1 MSEHPTVTVGTRVST
16 ILYNRGRGVVSA
28 VHGTPRPE
36 TIRRLA
42 GGFIAAGGSASFDI
56 VFACGSISKKL
67 PESILHGVQ
76 WTIFHDEP
84 KAGPEEIAQLH
95 AHAEACR
102 AEKQAR
108 KDQAAAAHAAE
119 IERLRTDP
127 EYAHLEQ
134 GSDQSGVLAGKNIRR
149 LLKAA
154 LPKHTFRVRKSSYGS
169 VSVNCD
175 NPLDDAAQTTVD
187 NIRKQFR
194 SGSYDPVSDCHSTS
208 RSPWQEVFGSAEYV
222 F

>member
-1 MSEHPTVTVGTRVST
+1 M
-16 ILYNRGRGVVSA
+16 
-28 VHGTPRPE
+28 
-36 TIRRLA
+36 
-42 GGFIAAGGSASFDI
+42 
-56 VFACGSISKKL
+56 
-67 PESILHGVQ
+67 Q

-175 NPLDDAAQTTVD
+175 NPLDDAAQKTVD

>member
-1 MSEHPTVTVGTRVST
+1 MSEEPTVTVGTRVST

-42 GGFIAAGGSASFDI
+42 GGFIAAGGNASFDI

-84 KAGPEEIAQLH
+84 KAGPEEIAQLR

-108 KDQAAAAHAAE
+108 KEQAEAEHAAE
-119 IERLRTDP
+119 IERLRVDP
-127 EYAHLEQ
+127 EHAHLEQ

-154 LPKHTFRVRKSSYGS
+154 LPHHTFRVRKSSYGS
-169 VSVNCD
+169 VSISCND
-175 NPLDDAAQTTVD
+175 PLDDAAQETVSD
-187 NIRKQFR
+187 IRKRFR
-194 SGSYDPVSDCHSTS
+194 SGLYDQVTDCHSKS

>member
-16 ILYNRGRGVVSA
+16 ILYNRGRGVVYA
-28 VHGTPRPE
+28 VHGTPRPQ

-42 GGFIAAGGSASFDI
+42 GGFIAAGGNASFDI
-56 VFACGSISKKL
+56 VFACGSISRML

-76 WTIFHDEP
+76 WRIFHAEP
-84 KAGPEEIAQLH
+84 KAEPEEIAQLR

-102 AEKQAR
+102 AEKQAQ
-108 KDQAAAAHAAE
+108 KEQAEAAHAAE

-154 LPKHTFRVRKSSYGS
+154 LPNHKFRVRKTSYGS
-169 VSVNCD
+169 VSISCD
-175 NPLDDAAQTTVD
+175 APLDDTEHQTVSD
-187 NIRKQFR
+187 IRKRFR
-194 SGSYDPVSDCHSTS
+194 SGFYDDVTDCHSKS

>member
-16 ILYNRGRGVVSA
+16 ILYNRGRGVVYA

-42 GGFIAAGGSASFDI
+42 GGFIAAGGNASFDI
-56 VFACGSISKKL
+56 VFACGSISRML

-76 WTIFHDEP
+76 WRIFHAEP
-84 KAGPEEIAQLH
+84 KAEPEEIAQLR

-102 AEKQAR
+102 AEKQAQ
-108 KDQAAAAHAAE
+108 KEQAEAAHAAE

-127 EYAHLEQ
+127 EYVHLEQ

-154 LPKHTFRVRKSSYGS
+154 LPNHKFRVRKTSYGS
-169 VSVNCD
+169 VSISCD
-175 NPLDDAAQTTVD
+175 APLDDTEHQTVSD
-187 NIRKQFR
+187 IRKRFR
-194 SGSYDPVSDCHSTS
+194 SGFYDDVTDCHSKS

>member
-42 GGFIAAGGSASFDI
+42 GGFMAAGGSASFDI
-56 VFACGSISKKL
+56 VFACGSISRML

-84 KAGPEEIAQLH
+84 KAEPEEIAQLR

-102 AEKQAR
+102 AEKQAQ
-108 KDQAAAAHAAE
+108 KEKAEAAHAAE

-154 LPKHTFRVRKSSYGS
+154 LPNHKFRVRKTSYGS
-169 VSVNCD
+169 VSISCD
-175 NPLDDAAQTTVD
+175 APLDDTEHQTVSD
-187 NIRKQFR
+187 IRKRFR
-194 SGSYDPVSDCHSTS
+194 SGFYDDVTDCHSTS